1 MKKILLCLL
10 FIVTLTCAYA
20 QNDLQRLENN
30 LNKAKDDTTRV
41 LVYRDLMKYYIYN
54 NPDSSEI
61 YRNKAKEL
69 ALKINFEKGV
79 ALIEVL
85 EAINYETAGNFIEA
99 TKLLKKSLETFY
111 HLNYY
116 KGIASAYN
124 QLGVIEA
131 KQSNYKIATN
141 YFLRALT
148 IYERTKDTLGVVQSY
163 LKLGVV
169 NIYIQNFN
177 KSLYFFNTALK
188 LNNGKSTD
196 AELNIYNNIATVY
209 GQQRDFKNA
218 IKYLE
223 LAIQKTEK
231 YGGNRANPHV
241 YLNLGNAYFQLKDKK
256 EARKNYEIALE
267 LCKEFNIV
275 EDEARVYFNMALLF
289 DDNEVDKTIDMI
301 NKALVIAK
309 KLNHVNM
316 QEEMYDELYK
326 SYEMK
331 GDFKSAYNAL
341 KEYHVIKDSLFSDE
355 RRKDVELLQA
365 DYEISKSKADVKE
378 LEYQYKQKEFR
389 NIIYIVL
396 IAASIIIII
405 IIAIGSNHRKKLNN
419 QLVHSLHVRE
429 KLLSI
434 IAHDLKSPIN
444 NVISIVDLFE
454 SGGLDEKE
462 KNNLLST
469 LKKHVLITLDTLET
483 ILKWGQSQLLGI
495 NVHKIQLR
503 INDVINKNI
512 ELLKLSAKQKS
523 ITLINNSGYQ
533 SNVVF
538 DEDHINFIIR
548 NLIANAIKF
557 SKNNS
562 EIIIDSEKIDHYLRV
577 SITDSGIGMDQKII
591 ESLFTNDQVV
601 MYGTENEK
609 GSGLGLLLCKEF
621 IEANDGK
628 IEVKSELNVGSTFYI
643 YIPI

>member
-1 MKKILLCLL
+1 MKRILLCLL
-10 FIVTLTCAYA
+10 FVVTFSCSYA
-20 QNDLQRLENN
+20 QNELQRLEQN
-30 LNKAKDDTTRV
+30 LIKAEDDTTRV

-54 NPDSSEI
+54 NPDSSEFF
-61 YRNKAKEL
+61 REKAKTL
-69 ALKINFEKGV
+69 ALKIDYEKGV
-79 ALIEVL
+79 ALVEIL
-85 EAINYETAGNFIEA
+85 EAINHETAGNFAEA

-111 HLNYY
+111 HLNFY

-148 IYERTKDTLGVVQSY
+148 IYERTKDTAGVVQTY
-163 LKLGVV
+163 IKLGVV

-188 LNNGKSTD
+188 LNNGKSYD

-223 LAIQKTEK
+223 LAIKKTEK

-241 YLNLGNAYFQLKDKK
+241 YLNLGNAYSQLKNKK
-256 EARKNYEIALE
+256 LARENYDIALA

-289 DDNEVDKTIDMI
+289 DDKEVDKTIDMI

-331 GDFKSAYNAL
+331 GDYKSAYNAL
-341 KEYHVIKDSLFSDE
+341 KEYHVIKDSLLSDE
-355 RRKDVELLQA
+355 RKKDVELLQA
-365 DYEISKSKADVKE
+365 DYEISKSKAEVKE
-378 LEYQYKQKEFR
+378 LEFQYKQKKFR

-396 IAASIIIII
+396 IVGSVIIIII
-405 IIAIGSNHRKKLNN
+405 ITIGSNHRKKLNN
-419 QLVHSLHVRE
+419 QLIHSLHVRE

-444 NVISIVDLFE
+444 NVVSIVDLYE
-454 SGGLDEKE
+454 TGSLDENE
-462 KNNLLST
+462 KNKLLTT

-483 ILKWGQSQLLGI
+483 ILKWGQSQLRGI
-495 NVHKIQLR
+495 NVNKILLN
-503 INDVINKNI
+503 INNVINKNI
-512 ELLKLSAKQKS
+512 ELLSLTAQQKS
-523 ITLINNSGYQ
+523 ITLINKSTYQ
-533 SNVVF
+533 SNITF

-557 SKNNS
+557 SKNNT

-577 SITDSGIGMDQKII
+577 SITDSGVGMDQKII
-591 ESLFTNDQVV
+591 NTLFTNDQIVK
-601 MYGTENEK
+601 YGTDNEK

-628 IEVKSELNVGSTFYI
+628 IEVISELNIGSTFYI
-643 YIPI
+643 YIPV

>member
-1 MKKILLCLL
+1 MRRILICLL
-10 FIVTLTCAYA
+10 LLVAVTFAYA
-20 QNDLQRLENN
+20 QNELKRLEIN
-30 LNKAKDDTTRV
+30 LQKAKDDTTRV

-54 NPDSSEI
+54 NPDSSEFF
-61 YRNKAKEL
+61 RLKAKEL
-69 ALKINFEKGV
+69 AQEIKFEKGI
-79 ALIEVL
+79 ALVEIL
-85 EAINYETAGNFIEA
+85 EAINYETAGDFKEA
-99 TKLLKKSLETFY
+99 SKLLKRSLETFY
-111 HLNYY
+111 HYNFY

-131 KQSNYKIATN
+131 KQSNYKVATN

-148 IYERTKDTLGVVQSY
+148 IYERTKDTPGVVQSY

-169 NIYIQNFN
+169 NIYIQNYN
-177 KSLYFFNTALK
+177 KSLFFLNTALK
-188 LNNGKSTD
+188 LNDGKSFD

-223 LAIQKTEK
+223 LAKNKTEK
-231 YGGNRANPHV
+231 YGGNKANPHI
-241 YLNLGNAYFQLKDKK
+241 YLNLGNAYSQLKNKK
-256 EARKNYEIALE
+256 LARENYEIALS

-289 DDNEVDKTIDMI
+289 DDNELDKTIDMI
-301 NKALVIAK
+301 NRALVIAK

-331 GDFKSAYNAL
+331 GDYKSAYKAL

-355 RRKDVELLQA
+355 RKKDVELIQA
-365 DYEISKSKADVKE
+365 EYEISKSKADVKE
-378 LEYQYKQKEFR
+378 LEFQYKQKEFR
-389 NIIYIVL
+389 NIMYIIL
-396 IAASIIIII
+396 IVASLIIIVIIARASI
-405 IIAIGSNHRKKLNN
+405 HRKKLNN
-419 QLVHSLHVRE
+419 ELVHSVHVRE

-444 NVISIVDLFE
+444 NVIGIVDLFE
-454 SGGLDEKE
+454 TGTLDDKE
-462 KNNLLST
+462 KNNLLIT

-483 ILKWGQSQLLGI
+483 MLKWGQTQLRGI
-495 NVHKIQLR
+495 NVHKIH
-503 INDVINKNI
+503 INIDSVINKNI
-512 ELLKLSAKQKS
+512 ELSKLTAKQKS
-523 ITLINNSGYQ
+523 ISLINNSTYK
-533 SNVVF
+533 SDIVF
-538 DEDHINFIIR
+538 DEDHLNFIIR

-562 EIIIDSEKIDHYLRV
+562 QIIIDSEKIDHYLRV
-577 SITDSGIGMDQKII
+577 SIKDTGIGMDQKII

-601 MYGTENEK
+601 KYGTENEK

-621 IEANDGK
+621 IEANEGK
-628 IEVKSELNVGSTFYI
+628 IEVVSQLNIGSTFYI
-643 YIPI
+643 YLPL

>member
-601 MYGTENEK
+601 MYGTDNEK